1 MGTENRAVAR
11 PQRPQEIV
19 RIRVRRRHR
28 TWMYAMILAT
38 VGWGVWWLSL
48 FARRFFPALFPGFTV
63 TCWVACVPA
72 AAGLLLAVFTIRAR
86 KIWVLLAAV
95 PICSNLFLLALP
107 WVLDRDMLDP
117 QDTSIP
123 ASPGPT
129 QTDAF
134 D

>member
-1 MGTENRAVAR
+1 MVAENRAVAK

-38 VGWGVWWLSL
+38 LGWGAWWLSL
-48 FARRFFPALFPGFTV
+48 FAHRFFPALFPGFAV
-63 TCWVACVPA
+63 TYWVACVPA
-72 AAGLLLAVFTIRAR
+72 LLGLLLAVFTIRAR

-107 WVLDRDMLDP
+107 WVLDESLLDP
-117 QDTSIP
+117 RETAPTPISEP
-123 ASPGPT
+123 APGDPVS
-129 QTDAF
+129 
-134 D
+134 

>member
-38 VGWGVWWLSL
+38 IGWGAWWFSL
-48 FARRFFPALFPGFTV
+48 FARRFFPGLFPGFAV
-63 TCWVACVPA
+63 TYWVACVPA
-72 AAGLLLAVFTIRAR
+72 AAGLLLAIFTIRAR
-86 KIWVLLAAV
+86 KIWILLAAV
-95 PICSNLFLLALP
+95 PICSNLSLLALP
-107 WVLDRDMLDP
+107 WVLDRDVLGP
-117 QDTSIP
+117 QDTSLP
-123 ASPGPT
+123 TSPGPT
-129 QTDAF
+129 QTDAL

>member
-1 MGTENRAVAR
+1 MVAENRAVAK

-38 VGWGVWWLSL
+38 LGWGAWWLSL
-48 FARRFFPALFPGFTV
+48 FAHRFFPALFPGFAV
-63 TCWVACVPA
+63 TYWVACVPA
-72 AAGLLLAVFTIRAR
+72 LLGLLLAVLTIRAR

-123 ASPGPT
+123 TSPGPT
-129 QTDAF
+129 QADAF